1 VATHS
6 RYDAPDFA
14 LGNRAAREGRRPPG
28 RLRKAIWF
36 GVVALLLLLV
46 FGGLY
51 GYDRFRSQ
59 MTAQYFATMTP
70 PPIPV
75 AAAEAVQAD
84 VPQFLTGIG
93 SLAAVHEVTVAPE
106 VGGRVTQ
113 ISFQSGGTVQ
123 AGEALVQLN
132 DKPEQGDLANYRAQA
147 RIAELN
153 LERSKELVKRQFTPQ
168 QTVDQN
174 QAALD
179 QAQAGIAKTQA
190 LIAQKQI
197 RAPFAGQLGIRQIE
211 VGQYLNAGG
220 PIVTL
225 TDLDTLYV
233 NFTLP
238 EQARSQLAVGKAV
251 QIKVDAFPGRT
262 FDARLTTIEPQVSAD
277 MRTIKLQATLANPE
291 HLLLP
296 GMFANAAV
304 VMPPSAGVL
313 TVPETAV
320 DYSLYGDAVFVL
332 REGGRDPQGKPF
344 LTATRTFVKTGEHF
358 NNRVVVLSGLQAG
371 DKVASS
377 GQLKLT
383 NGARV
388 VISEGDRNDLAT
400 PAKVPTN

>member
-6 RYDAPDFA
+6 QYDEAGFE
-14 LGNRAAREGRRPPG
+14 LGNRAARGARRPPG
-28 RLRKAIWF
+28 RVRKTIWF
-36 GVVALLLLLV
+36 GVVALLLLIV
-46 FGGLY
+46 FGGLW
-51 GYDRFRSQ
+51 GYDRMRSQ
-59 MTAQYFATMTP
+59 MTAQFFATMTP
-70 PPIPV
+70 PPVPV
-75 AAAEAVQAD
+75 AAAEAVVTD

-93 SLAAVHEVTVAPE
+93 SVAAVHEVMVAPE

-113 ISFQSGGTVQ
+113 LSFQSGGTVQ
-123 AGEALVQLN
+123 AGELLVQLN
-132 DKPEQGDLANYRAQA
+132 DKPDQGDLANYRAQA
-147 RIAELN
+147 KIAELN

-190 LIAQKQI
+190 VIAQKQI

-211 VGQYLNAGG
+211 VGQFLNAGG
-220 PIVTL
+220 VVVTL
-225 TDLDTLYV
+225 TDLETLYI

-238 EQARSQLAVGKAV
+238 EQARSRLAVGQVV
-251 QIKVDAFPGRT
+251 QIRVDAYPGRT
-262 FDARLTTIEPQVSAD
+262 FEARLTTLEPQVSTD
-277 MRTIKLQATLANPE
+277 MRMIKLQATLSNPE

-304 VMPPSAGVL
+304 VMPPRAGVL

-344 LTATRTFVKTGEHF
+344 LTATRTFVKTGERF
-358 NNRVVVLSGLQAG
+358 DNRVVVLSGLQAG
-371 DKVASS
+371 DKIAAS
-377 GQLKLT
+377 GQLKLN

-388 VISEGDRNDLAT
+388 VIGEGANDLAT